1 MRHLPRPLQPLA
13 IRRLDSARE
22 GLNWYR
28 PLVLYGSAALGGRS
42 TTFMLG
48 GTRYRYLWHP
58 YMTTWRSE
66 RAVELPIA
74 WSRVRKAD
82 PANILELGNVLSN
95 YFPMRH
101 AVVDKYEQTPGVIN
115 EEIVDFDPGRRY
127 ELIVTISTLEHV
139 GWDEGEPRDPEKVL
153 RAIERLR
160 ELLTP
165 DGELLFTVPHGSHT
179 ALDGYLSEGR
189 VPLAGRWCL
198 KRVSADGRW
207 SEVSCDQLEDVAYD
221 SPFRF
226 ANGVTVGLVR
236 AG

>member
-1 MRHLPRPLQPLA
+1 MRPRVRHLPRPLQPLA

-95 YFPMRH
+95 YFPVRH

-115 EEIVDFDPGRRY
+115 EDIVGFR
-127 ELIVTISTLEHV
+127 S
-139 GWDEGEPRDPEKVL
+139 W
-153 RAIERLR
+153 A
-160 ELLTP
+160 
-165 DGELLFTVPHGSHT
+165 
-179 ALDGYLSEGR
+179 AL
-189 VPLAGRWCL
+189 
-198 KRVSADGRW
+198 
-207 SEVSCDQLEDVAYD
+207 
-221 SPFRF
+221 
-226 ANGVTVGLVR
+226 
-236 AG
+236 